1 MPPVSGRFSVTSG
14 LAGHLAG
21 MSHVLIPVENPAGDD
36 GLSDLELVDRIL
48 AGERAQF
55 ELLVRRNNQ
64 RVYRIV
70 RAILHDDGEA
80 EDTVQYAHVAAFRQ
94 LEQFRGAS
102 SYATWLTR
110 IAVNEAYGRLRRRK
124 RRVVVSLEEA
134 GGEEATMSPLASPED
149 ETYNHE
155 LGRLLERNIDE
166 LPDALRVVFVMREV
180 EEVDTAE
187 TATTLG
193 LSEAAVRVRLHRARA
208 ALQTSLTRAMAAAP
222 EAFRFDGERCQRMVR
237 AVLSELELLQEPG

>member
-1 MPPVSGRFSVTSG
+1 
-14 LAGHLAG
+14 
-21 MSHVLIPVENPAGDD
+21 MSHVPTLVDSPAAEEAP
-36 GLSDLELVDRIL
+36 SDAELVDRIL
-48 AGERAQF
+48 AGEQALF
-55 ELLVRRNNQ
+55 ELLVRRHNQ

-134 GGEEATMSPLASPED
+134 SGEATMSQMASPED

-187 TATTLG
+187 TASILG

-208 ALQTSLTRAMAAAP
+208 ALQSSLTRAMASAP
-222 EAFRFDGERCQRMVR
+222 ATFRFDGERCDRMTR
-237 AVLSELELLQEPG
+237 AVVSELGLVQTPG

>member
-1 MPPVSGRFSVTSG
+1 M
-14 LAGHLAG
+14 GH
-21 MSHVLIPVENPAGDD
+21 VPNRVENPPGDD
-36 GLSDLELVDRIL
+36 PPSDGELVARIL
-48 AGERAQF
+48 AGERELF
-55 ELLVRRNNQ
+55 ELLVRRHNQ

-70 RAILHDDGEA
+70 RAILSDDGEA

-94 LEQFRGAS
+94 LEQFRAES

-124 RRVVVSLEEA
+124 RQVVVSLEEA
-134 GGEEATMSPLASPED
+134 GGEATMSPLASPED
-149 ETYNHE
+149 EAYNHE

-166 LPDALRVVFVMREV
+166 LPDALRVVFMMREV

-187 TATTLG
+187 TASILG

-208 ALQTSLTRAMAAAP
+208 ALQSSLTRAMATAP
-222 EAFRFDGERCQRMVR
+222 NAFRFDGERCDRMTS
-237 AVLSELELLQEPG
+237 AVLSELGFTEAPA

>member
-1 MPPVSGRFSVTSG
+1 
-14 LAGHLAG
+14 
-21 MSHVLIPVENPAGDD
+21 MSHVPTPVENAARDEGRSD
-36 GLSDLELVDRIL
+36 GELVDRIL
-48 AGERAQF
+48 AGEQALF
-55 ELLVRRNNQ
+55 EQLVRRHNQ

-124 RRVVVSLEEA
+124 RRVVVSLDEA
-134 GGEEATMSPLASPED
+134 GGQATMSPLASPED

-187 TATTLG
+187 TATLLG

-208 ALQTSLTRAMAAAP
+208 ALQSSLTRAMAAAP
-222 EAFRFDGERCQRMVR
+222 ATFRFDGARCERMTG
-237 AVLSELELLQEPG
+237 AVLSELDLGRAPD

>member
-1 MPPVSGRFSVTSG
+1 
-14 LAGHLAG
+14 
-21 MSHVLIPVENPAGDD
+21 MSHVPSLVENPVGDD
-36 GLSDLELVDRIL
+36 APSDVELVDRIL

-55 ELLVRRNNQ
+55 ERLVRRHNQ

-70 RAILHDDGEA
+70 RAILHDDGDA
-80 EDTVQYAHVAAFRQ
+80 EDTVQHAHVAAFRQ

-134 GGEEATMSPLASPED
+134 GGEATMSPLASPED
-149 ETYNHE
+149 ATYNHE

-187 TATTLG
+187 TASTLG

-208 ALQTSLTRAMAAAP
+208 ALQSSLTRAMAAAP
-222 EAFRFDGERCQRMVR
+222 AAFRFDGERCERMAG
-237 AVLSELELLQEPG
+237 AVLSELGLLRAPG

>member
-1 MPPVSGRFSVTSG
+1 
-14 LAGHLAG
+14 
-21 MSHVLIPVENPAGDD
+21 MSTVPSPVENAAGDEGPSD
-36 GLSDLELVDRIL
+36 GELVDRIL
-48 AGERAQF
+48 AGERALF
-55 ELLVRRNNQ
+55 GRLVRRHNQ
-64 RVYRIV
+64 RVFRIV

-124 RRVVVSLEEA
+124 RRAVVPLEEA
-134 GGEEATMSPLASPED
+134 RGEATMSPMASPED

-180 EEVDTAE
+180 QEVDTAE
-187 TATTLG
+187 TASILG

-208 ALQTSLTRAMAAAP
+208 ALQSSLTRAMAAAP
-222 EAFRFDGERCQRMVR
+222 AAFRFDGERCDRMTQ
-237 AVLSELELLQEPG
+237 AVLTELGLLPSSA